1 MQIPLQITV
10 RDVPHSDAVE
20 ARIRQKAAKLEEFFG
35 HIISCRVVV
44 ESPHKHKHQ
53 GKQYRLRIDI
63 GVPGHEIVV
72 NRDHHE
78 DVFVALRDGFD
89 AAKRQ
94 LEEYVSRIRR
104 ETKAHAPEYVGRV
117 LRLSPEEGIGFIAG
131 PDGTEHYFDRANV
144 VTRSFEQLKEGDEV
158 KFIEAVAGEGMQ
170 AKRVST
176 GRHRALH

>member
-10 RDVPHSDAVE
+10 RDVPQSEAVE
-20 ARIRQKAAKLEEFFG
+20 ARIRQKVDKLEEFFS

-44 ESPHKHKHQ
+44 EAPHKHKHQ
-53 GKQYRLRIDI
+53 GKQYNLRIDI

-72 NRDHHE
+72 NRDHNE

-94 LEEYVSRIRR
+94 LEEYARR
-104 ETKAHAPEYVGRV
+104 VRRDTKTHTPEFVGHV

-131 PDGTEHYFDRANV
+131 PDGTEHYFDRSNV
-144 VTRSFEQLKEGDEV
+144 ISPAFEQLKEGDEV
-158 KFIEAVAGEGMQ
+158 KFIEEIAGEGAQ
-170 AKRVST
+170 AKRISI
-176 GRHRALH
+176 GRHGGP

>member
-10 RDVPHSDAVE
+10 RDVPQSEAVE
-20 ARIRQKAAKLEEFFG
+20 ARIRQKVDKLEEFFS

-44 ESPHKHKHQ
+44 EAPHKHHHQ
-53 GKQYRLRIDI
+53 GKQYTLRIDI

-94 LEEYVSRIRR
+94 LDEYARRNRR
-104 ETKAHAPEYVGRV
+104 ETKVHAPERVGRV
-117 LRLSPEEGIGFIAG
+117 LRLSREEGIGFIAG
-131 PDGTEHYFDRANV
+131 QDGTEHYFDRANV
-144 VTRSFEQLKEGDEV
+144 VSPRFEQLKEGDEV
-158 KFIEAVAGEGMQ
+158 KFIEEIAGEGAQ
-170 AKRVST
+170 AKRVSI
-176 GRHRALH
+176 GHHHEPE